1 MTGGPVAGGTVITL
15 GGYGFR
21 NFDEYDTAL
30 GKARCGWGDN
40 DTIVPIAIVT
50 ASIAYRLTDCA
61 ASSVERGA
69 ERAIE
74 RGRRN

>member
-1 MTGGPVAGGTVITL
+1 MEAAERSVQLLLDGGAMCAITAAA
-15 GGYGFR
+15 
-21 NFDEYDTAL
+21 TARE
-30 GKARCGWGDN
+30 AAAM
-40 DTIVPIAIVT
+40 PIAIVT